1 MRSLIFTSIML
12 LRTSFMFAGNS
23 ENFTFHT
30 VEKGETLYSI
40 SHHYG
45 LKPQDIAQFNDAV
58 GEKLTIHVGQK
69 LKVPATAIAKD
80 AERTENTKA
89 EPVASESHSTEAA
102 DGYHIVKKGETI
114 FSISKKYEVSNA
126 DLMVWNHIK
135 DNGIDIGQKLIVRN
149 SGSTSANVEK
159 VSVAARTESP
169 KKSTTAK
176 ISKTEVETAIKKEG
190 YTWTLP
196 NDGKEA
202 KAQETRDSKTNVSTA
217 APDVTASAVGGGV
230 VDTRI
235 IKTWKNESASDR
247 SDNMK
252 VKTAYDPA
260 TDYESLYYQNVYSGM
275 AKKSETGIAKFLLD
289 NNNANIAYYNNA
301 GIGTILKLT
310 NPGNGKTTYAIV
322 VGKVPQTEEN
332 SFLLKLS
339 GKVAKNL
346 NAKDYTSVEVVCYS
360 GN

>member
-1 MRSLIFTSIML
+1 ML

-45 LKPQDIAQFNDAV
+45 LKPQDIAQYNDAV

-69 LKVPATAIAKD
+69 LKVPATAINKD
-80 AERTENTKA
+80 AERTENTKT
-89 EPVASESHSTEAA
+89 ESVSSESVSTDAA

-114 FSISKKYEVSNA
+114 FSISKKYEVSRT

-135 DNGIDIGQKLIVRN
+135 DNGIEIGQKLMVRN
-149 SGSTSANVEK
+149 SGSTSANVER
-159 VSVAARTESP
+159 VSMPVHTESFQ
-169 KKSTTAK
+169 KSATPSV
-176 ISKTEVETAIKKEG
+176 SKTDVEAAMKKEG

-196 NDGKEA
+196 NEGKEA
-202 KAQETRDSKTNVSTA
+202 KAQEVRDSKTNVSTA
-217 APDVTASAVGGGV
+217 SPDVTASAVGGGGV

-235 IKTWKNESASDR
+235 IKTWKSESASDR
-247 SDNMK
+247 SENMK

-275 AKKSETGIAKFLLD
+275 AKKSETGIAKFLVD

-346 NAKDYTSVEVVCYS
+346 NAKDYTSIEVVFYS